1 MNSAS
6 KSRMVDDMRRLALN
20 NSSAVANRGWRP
32 YFVVTFRQYH
42 PARILEGEVGHVS
55 GCPTIYSHTA
65 TTNGG
70 GGGAT
75 SIFLRGS
82 REYYDA
88 FPKRWDISYFAIH
101 VGVPPAPRPCP
112 RPSKIPSI
120 ASRHHVERDAH
131 EVLAARPLDEILPVL
146 MGTNALIPIPS
157 LRPSPLVQEYGIPAQ
172 EGTRLAAYP

>member
-1 MNSAS
+1 MSLD
-6 KSRMVDDMRRLALN
+6 VRRCI
-20 NSSAVANRGWRP
+20 RIP
-32 YFVVTFRQYH
+32 QRQ
-42 PARILEGEVGHVS
+42 
-55 GCPTIYSHTA
+55 T
-65 TTNGG
+65 GG
-70 GGGAT
+70 GRDEYL
-75 SIFLRGS
+75 SSPCGS
-82 REYYDA
+82 PEYFDA